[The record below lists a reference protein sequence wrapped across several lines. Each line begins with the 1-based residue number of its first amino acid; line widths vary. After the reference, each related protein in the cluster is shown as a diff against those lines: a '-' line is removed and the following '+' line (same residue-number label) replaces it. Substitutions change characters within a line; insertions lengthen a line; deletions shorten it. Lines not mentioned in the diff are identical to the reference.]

1 MFCFLAYDS
10 KKNFEIHIPYCFENY
25 SKTKTVTTEHN
36 WSRVFEQGLSYT
48 AEASAE
54 FEGFGLSESV
64 TMSVT
69 ESYSNGG
76 SVTESQT
83 LSSTTPC
90 VASSHTWVICS
101 YLAYRGEIKVGYT
114 IHWKDGST
122 TRGTYKGQG
131 WHHDTRVKTFPI

>member
-1 MFCFLAYDS
+1 M
-10 KKNFEIHIPYCFENY
+10 YCFENN

-36 WSRVFEQGLSYT
+36 WSRVFEQGLSYS

-54 FEGFGLSESV
+54 FEGIGLKESV

-76 SVTESQT
+76 SVTESET
-83 LSSTTPC
+83 LSRPC
-90 VASSHTWVICS
+90 VASSHTKVICT
-101 YLAYRGEIKVGYT
+101 YMAYRGEIKVGYT

-122 TRGTYKGQG
+122 TRGQYKGEG
-131 WHHDTRVKTFPI
+131 WHHDTLIKTYPL